1 MEYTIENEYLIVT
14 VTTWGAQVK
23 SVIRKYD
30 DVEHMWQADKSVWGY
45 HAPILFPHA
54 GRVVDGLIEV
64 KGEVYQAKPHG
75 FARLMEHTL
84 VRQTEDTIVLELR
97 SNEETLRMFPYAFRL
112 ISTFTLEGDT
122 LHHKLTVENRD
133 ADKLYFGIGYHPAFA
148 VPFDEEH
155 TLSDYEL
162 RFSEPES
169 PICLDCQPLGL
180 IHGDFYTLG
189 NNIRAR
195 DEARTAVNMEP
206 NNYAYQNLLD
216 QLQNPGQSY
225 AGSQQ
230 PYAQPSGNPGR
241 FCLSFWLYMMF
252 CQLLSCCC
260 TGRPGGFFF
269 C

>member
-54 GRVVDGLIEV
+54 GRVVDGLIEA

-75 FARLMEHTL
+75 FARLMEHML
-84 VRQTEDTIVLELR
+84 VCQTEDTIVLELR

-122 LHHKLTVENRD
+122 LHHKLTVENWD
-133 ADKLYFGIGYHPAFA
+133 TDKLYFGIGYHPAFA

-189 NNIRAR
+189 SNIRALPITR
-195 DEARTAVNMEP
+195 ELFANDSHCMVNLRSHKLGIYEK
-206 NNYAYQNLLD
+206 
-216 QLQNPGQSY
+216 G
-225 AGSQQ
+225 
-230 PYAQPSGNPGR
+230 
-241 FCLSFWLYMMF
+241 
-252 CQLLSCCC
+252 
-260 TGRPGGFFF
+260 TGRAVVCDISEFPFARPPLP
-269 C
+269 